1 MFQYPQFIK
10 PILGIDTDNAI
21 NYNTK
26 ISINN
31 NIKKNNFKY
40 INIMLVGLILLNKY
54 YLEKNKNKIE
64 LIRQFFFTIEQEG
77 ITGIYKLN
85 YMNKLFKFSGRNG
98 FHHDI
103 IYNLIKIKKLFND
116 I

>member
-40 INIMLVGLILLNKY
+40 ITPT
-54 YLEKNKNKIE
+54 EKKNE
-64 LIRQFFFTIEQEG
+64 T
-77 ITGIYKLN
+77 N
-85 YMNKLFKFSGRNG
+85 NNKLC
-98 FHHDI
+98 
-103 IYNLIKIKKLFND
+103 YEND
-116 I
+116 ISI